1 MPSVNERNQAHGVSN
16 ETQID
21 SAVIGVFAT
30 HGHAEDTV
38 KDLQKAGFDMRK
50 LSIVGKGYHS
60 EEHPVGFYTTGDRMK
75 AWGGIGAFWGGVWGL
90 LVGGAFFWIPG
101 VGPLAAAGPFVHMLV
116 SGIEGA
122 VMIGGLGAIGGALT
136 RLGVPTESVLKY
148 ERHLRANKYLL
159 IAHGSPE
166 EVERARRILQQRA
179 ATEAEIVTVPT
190 ENLTGHV
197 PVSED
202 R

>member
-1 MPSVNERNQAHGVSN
+1 MSNTNERTEAHVVSH
-16 ETQID
+16 EGQPDT
-21 SAVIGVFAT
+21 AVIGVFAT
-30 HGHAEDTV
+30 HTHAEETV
-38 KDLQKAGFDMRK
+38 KELQKSGFDMRR

-90 LVGGAFFWIPG
+90 LIGGAFFWIPG

-116 SGIEGA
+116 SGVEGA
-122 VMIGGLGAIGGALT
+122 VMIGGLGAVGAALT
-136 RLGVPTESVLKY
+136 RLGVPKESVLKY

-166 EVERARRILQQRA
+166 EVQRAHRILQQRA

-190 ENLTGHV
+190 ENVSGHV
-197 PVSED
+197 QAPE
-202 R
+202 RK